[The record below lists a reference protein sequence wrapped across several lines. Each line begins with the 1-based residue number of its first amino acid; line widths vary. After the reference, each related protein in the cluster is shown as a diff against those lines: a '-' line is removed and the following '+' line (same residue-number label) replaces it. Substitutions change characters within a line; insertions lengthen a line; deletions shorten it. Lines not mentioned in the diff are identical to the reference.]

1 MKKLTLRV
9 LCLLVAVV
17 MSFALVY
24 CVDQGDPVETGDGTK
39 APATNDKDSDTVA
52 DTDDG
57 KTSDTETTAPETK
70 EPAKVGATGLEA
82 VKGTVATYID
92 AGTKDHKNLKL
103 GNVYGIV
110 TNVGGNFK
118 SVNLYTATYD
128 ADNGDQITVKV
139 FNWNTDYATTVA
151 GEAVTSVTISGYPN
165 GGWYMVNFEQPLPA
179 GEYVIEISGTS
190 DGDTDHDYGTAIW
203 CMNASPFFMTYENGV
218 EMDDGGVWAQVI
230 VE

>member
-17 MSFALVY
+17 MSFALVS

-52 DTDDG
+52 DTDG
-57 KTSDTETTAPETK
+57 ETSDTETTAPETK
-70 EPAKVGATGLEA
+70 EPPKVGATGLEA
-82 VKGTVATYID
+82 VKGTVPTYLA
-92 AGTKDHKNLKL
+92 AGKQEHKNLKL

-110 TNVGGNFK
+110 ANVDGTLK

-128 ADNGDQITVKV
+128 HDNGDQITVKV

-151 GEAVTSVTISGYPN
+151 GEAVATVTITGYPN
-165 GGWYMVNFEQPLPA
+165 GGWYMITFEQALPA
-179 GEYVIEISGTS
+179 GEYVIEFSGTS
-190 DGDTDHDYGTAIW
+190 DGDTEHDYGTAIW
-203 CMNASPFFMTYENGV
+203 CMNASPFFMTYENGE
-218 EMDDGGVWAQVI
+218 EMDDAGVWAQVI